1 MPATFDFMGNNGI
14 IPPEQNYNMQTQY
27 SPAMVQPKPAVQPI
41 VPTVTMESG
50 LNFTTI
56 DDTDTSSNAMTI
68 NINQSPAPEV
78 GLPTKRRGRPK
89 KNEVGTVDGSEIV
102 KADGTVED
110 PSTLAT
116 YSETAYLI
124 KNTIDQVDMV
134 ASEVKHE
141 LDAIRNNRTFKN
153 RYNVMVGLTSN
164 LSDLL
169 NAKISAIKEMNN
181 CITKA
186 NDMDYKIRKDRK
198 DQEAG
203 LGDDKMIMDLY
214 QTLVQNPINMNNQ
227 QPMPMPQNAVGGGN
241 GLGIV
246 RAPEDG
252 TMPGQADQGYLNYM
266 ANLTPEQNMML
277 LEQNPDVK
285 QCVVFDA
292 STGNRWFQVMNTK
305 TGQPIPNA
313 PTMDPMFLEDVTLDT
328 KNKIAKN
335 INLGQTYPLVIIN
348 DGVAK
353 EY

>member
-1 MPATFDFMGNNGI
+1 MPSTFDFMGRNI
-14 IPPEQNYNMQTQY
+14 TPPEQNFMMQNQY
-27 SPAMVQPKPAVQPI
+27 GAPQYQP
-41 VPTVTMESG
+41 VPPMRMPEPEVVVEPG
-50 LNFTTI
+50 GINFTTI
-56 DDTDTSSNAMTI
+56 GEDSNSSKMTVTI
-68 NINQSPAPEV
+68 DNGPVPDV
-78 GLPTKRRGRPK
+78 GLPVKKRGRPR
-89 KNEVGTVDGSEIV
+89 KNEVGTVNGAEIV
-102 KADGTVED
+102 KAEGTVEES
-110 PSTLAT
+110 STLAT

-198 DQEAG
+198 DAEAG
-203 LGDDKMIMDLY
+203 MGDDKLIMDLY
-214 QTLVQNPINMNNQ
+214 QNMVQNPINFNQQVPQ
-227 QPMPMPQNAVGGGN
+227 QPMGN
-241 GLGIV
+241 TGNLGIV

-252 TMPGQADQGYLNYM
+252 VAPGQADQGYLNYM
-266 ANLTPEQNMML
+266 ANITPEQNMML
-277 LEQNPDVK
+277 LEHNPDVK

-292 STGNRWFQVMNTK
+292 ATGNRWFQVMNTK

-313 PTMDPMFLEDVTLDT
+313 PTLDPMFMEDVTLDT
-328 KNKIAKN
+328 KNMIAKN
-335 INLGQTYPLVIIN
+335 INLGQTYPLIVIN

>member
-1 MPATFDFMGNNGI
+1 MPATFDFMGGNI
-14 IPPEQNYNMQTQY
+14 VPPEQNYTMQQQY
-27 SPAMVQPKPAVQPI
+27 SQPMMQPQRPAPMP
-41 VPTVTMESG
+41 VPEVVVEPSG
-50 LNFTTI
+50 INFPTI
-56 DDTDTSSNAMTI
+56 DDINDNSKMTI
-68 NINQSPAPEV
+68 SIDPGPLPDV
-78 GLPTKRRGRPK
+78 GLPTKKRGRPR
-89 KNEVGTVDGSEIV
+89 KNEVQTINGSEIV
-102 KADGTVED
+102 KAEVEEN
-110 PSTLAT
+110 STLST
-116 YSETAYLI
+116 YSETAFLL

-141 LDAIRNNRTFKN
+141 LDAVRNNRTFKN
-153 RYNVMVGLTSN
+153 RYNTMVGLTSN

-181 CITKA
+181 CISKA

-198 DQEAG
+198 DAEAG
-203 LGDDKMIMDLY
+203 IGDDKLIMDLY
-214 QTLVQNPINMNNQ
+214 QTITQNPTNNFVPQGNMQ
-227 QPMPMPQNAVGGGN
+227 MPPANA

-252 TMPGQADQGYLNYM
+252 VAPGQADQGYLNYM

-292 STGNRWFQVMNTK
+292 ATGNRWFQVMNVK

-313 PTMDPMFLEDVTLDT
+313 PTLDPMFMEDVTLDT

-335 INLGQTYPLVIIN
+335 INLAQTYPLIIIN

>member
-1 MPATFDFMGNNGI
+1 MPATFDFISNNI
-14 IPPEQNYNMQTQY
+14 IPPEQNYYMQNQYSQTQY
-27 SPAMVQPKPAVQPI
+27 QQPMRQPEPE
-41 VPTVTMESG
+41 VVVEAGG

-56 DDTDTSSNAMTI
+56 DDTNSSDDKMSITI
-68 NINQSPAPEV
+68 NNGPQPDV
-78 GLPTKRRGRPK
+78 GLPTKKRGRPR
-89 KNEVGTVDGSEIV
+89 KNEVTTVDSSEII
-102 KADGTVED
+102 KAEGTVED
-110 PSTLAT
+110 KPTIAS

-124 KNTIDQVDMV
+124 KNTIDQVDLV

-141 LDAIRNNRTFKN
+141 LDTIRNNRTYKN

-198 DQEAG
+198 EQEAG

-214 QTLVQNPINMNNQ
+214 QSIVQNPTNFNQ
-227 QPMPMPQNAVGGGN
+227 APQMPMGMPSSGVAN
-241 GLGIV
+241 IV

-252 TMPGQADQGYLNYM
+252 VTPGQGDQGYLSYV

-292 STGNRWFQVMNTK
+292 ATGNRWFQVMNIK

-313 PTMDPMFLEDVTLDT
+313 PTLDPMFMEDVTLDT

-335 INLGQTYPLVIIN
+335 INLGQTYPLMIIN

>member
-1 MPATFDFMGNNGI
+1 MPSTFDFMNNNI
-14 IPPEQNYNMQTQY
+14 IPPEQNYGIQNHY
-27 SPAMVQPKPAVQPI
+27 SPQYVRQPRKMPEPEVVVEPGGI
-41 VPTVTMESG
+41 
-50 LNFTTI
+50 NFTTI
-56 DDTDTSSNAMTI
+56 DDTDTSNNKMTVTI
-68 NINQSPAPEV
+68 DNGPTPDV
-78 GLPTKRRGRPK
+78 GLPAKRRGRPR
-89 KNEVGTVDGSEIV
+89 KNEVGVVNGSEIV
-102 KADGTVED
+102 KAEGTVED
-110 PSTLAT
+110 PSTIAS

-141 LDAIRNNRTFKN
+141 LDAVRNNRTFKN

-198 DQEAG
+198 DAEAG

-214 QTLVQNPINMNNQ
+214 QTFVQNPVNFNNQ
-227 QPMPMPQNAVGGGN
+227 QHMPSGG
-241 GLGIV
+241 LDIV
-246 RAPEDG
+246 RAPEAG
-252 TMPGQADQGYLNYM
+252 SLPGQADQGYLNYM

-292 STGNRWFQVMNTK
+292 STGNRWFQVMNVK

-313 PTMDPMFLEDVTLDT
+313 PTLDPMFMEDVTLDT

-335 INLGQTYPLVIIN
+335 INLGQTYPLIIIN

>member
-1 MPATFDFMGNNGI
+1 MPSTFDFMSRNI
-14 IPPEQNYNMQTQY
+14 IPLEQNMAMINQY
-27 SPAMVQPKPAVQPI
+27 TAQPQQYKMPEPEVVVEPCGI
-41 VPTVTMESG
+41 
-50 LNFTTI
+50 NFTTI
-56 DDTDTSSNAMTI
+56 DESNPSNDKMSITI
-68 NINQSPAPEV
+68 DNGPMPDV
-78 GLPTKRRGRPK
+78 GLPVKKRGRPK
-89 KNEVGTVDGSEIV
+89 KNEVATINGTEIV
-102 KADGTVED
+102 KAEGTVED
-110 PSTLAT
+110 RPTIAT

-181 CITKA
+181 CISKS

-198 DQEAG
+198 EQEAG
-203 LGDDKMIMDLY
+203 LGDDKLIMDLY
-214 QTLVQNPINMNNQ
+214 QNMVQNPINFNQ
-227 QPMPMPQNAVGGGN
+227 QIPQQSMGSAGN
-241 GLGIV
+241 IGIV
-246 RAPEDG
+246 RAPEAG
-252 TMPGQADQGYLNYM
+252 VTPGEADQGFLNYM
-266 ANLTPEQNMML
+266 ANITPEQNMML
-277 LEQNPDVK
+277 LEHNPDVK

-313 PTMDPMFLEDVTLDT
+313 PTLDPMFMEDVTLDT
-328 KNKIAKN
+328 KNMIAKN
-335 INLGQTYPLVIIN
+335 INLGQTYPLIIIN

>member
-1 MPATFDFMGNNGI
+1 MPSTFDFMGRAI
-14 IPPEQNYNMQTQY
+14 TPPEQNYMMQNQY
-27 SPAMVQPKPAVQPI
+27 GAPQQYIPPMRMPEPEVVVEPGGI
-41 VPTVTMESG
+41 
-50 LNFTTI
+50 NFTTI
-56 DDTDTSSNAMTI
+56 GEDSNSNKMTVTI
-68 NINQSPAPEV
+68 DNGPTPDV
-78 GLPTKRRGRPK
+78 GLPTKKRGRPK
-89 KNEVGTVDGSEIV
+89 KNEVGTVNGSEIV
-102 KADGTVED
+102 KAEGTVED
-110 PSTLAT
+110 QSTLAT
-116 YSETAYLI
+116 YSETAFLI

-134 ASEVKHE
+134 AAEVKHE
-141 LDAIRNNRTFKN
+141 LDAVRNNRTFKN

-198 DQEAG
+198 DAEAG
-203 LGDDKMIMDLY
+203 LGDDKLIMDLY
-214 QTLVQNPINMNNQ
+214 QNMVQNPVNFNQVPQ
-227 QPMPMPQNAVGGGN
+227 QPMGN
-241 GLGIV
+241 TGNLGIV

-252 TMPGQADQGYLNYM
+252 VAPGQADQGFLNYM
-266 ANLTPEQNMML
+266 ANITPEQNMML
-277 LEQNPDVK
+277 LEHNPDVK

-313 PTMDPMFLEDVTLDT
+313 PTLDPMFMEDVTLDT
-328 KNKIAKN
+328 KNMIAKN
-335 INLGQTYPLVIIN
+335 INLGQTYPLVVIN

>member
-1 MPATFDFMGNNGI
+1 MPSTFDFTGRTI
-14 IPPEQNYNMQTQY
+14 TPPEQNYMMQNQY
-27 SPAMVQPKPAVQPI
+27 GVPQYQPI
-41 VPTVTMESG
+41 PPMPTPEVVVEPG
-50 LNFTTI
+50 GINFTTI
-56 DDTDTSSNAMTI
+56 GEDPDSNKMTI
-68 NINQSPAPEV
+68 TIDNGPIPDV

-89 KNEVGTVDGSEIV
+89 KNEVGTVNGSEIV
-102 KADGTVED
+102 KAEGTVEES
-110 PSTLAT
+110 STLAT
-116 YSETAYLI
+116 YSETAFLI

-141 LDAIRNNRTFKN
+141 LDAIRSNRTFKN

-198 DQEAG
+198 DAEAG
-203 LGDDKMIMDLY
+203 MGDDKLIMDLY
-214 QTLVQNPINMNNQ
+214 QNMVQNPINFNQVPQ
-227 QPMPMPQNAVGGGN
+227 QPMGSGNA

-252 TMPGQADQGYLNYM
+252 VAPGQGDQGYLNYM
-266 ANLTPEQNMML
+266 ANITPEQNMML
-277 LEQNPDVK
+277 LEHNPDVK

-292 STGNRWFQVMNTK
+292 ATGNRWFQVMNTK

-313 PTMDPMFLEDVTLDT
+313 PTLDPMFMEDVTLDT
-328 KNKIAKN
+328 KNMIAKN
-335 INLGQTYPLVIIN
+335 INLGQTYPLVVIN